1 MSFTSRKSYL
11 AIIGDCCCNSKKIEN
26 ITGIWLERFKRKVLL
41 DNLIIMY
48 VILNL
53 SITDERYEVGFEITN
68 VRLTFERYYLKY
80 TN

>member
-1 MSFTSRKSYL
+1 
-11 AIIGDCCCNSKKIEN
+11 
-26 ITGIWLERFKRKVLL
+26 
-41 DNLIIMY
+41 MY

-68 VRLTFERYYLKY
+68 GRLTFERYYLKY

>member
-1 MSFTSRKSYL
+1 
-11 AIIGDCCCNSKKIEN
+11 
-26 ITGIWLERFKRKVLL
+26 
-41 DNLIIMY
+41 MY

-68 VRLTFERYYLKY
+68 VWLTFERYYLKY